1 MFRIVVDP
9 ALLFPPIDGAVSA
22 ADWVLKIRRW
32 ERFVTH
38 EAMIA
43 SCPANLAARAV
54 ASWWEQR
61 DAIVAA
67 LRLEGGPLEHGEL
80 ARVVDEI
87 SARLAISALASGDEA
102 LFTSVS
108 ASPDYVAAAFTSAER
123 YQFREHLGDLAL
135 QRRAHQCGAVV
146 ATEQRSWA
154 DDASSSIVVEGELAL
169 WVAGGLE
176 QQLDA
181 NSSSIREHLRAC
193 CEPADIFASLL
204 QHPVELLAHPRL
216 AVEAYAASELGVDPR
231 AMRFRFGSGFVA
243 SLQAMHYEHEPGRAS
258 ACWRTMALV
267 ASGRVSGGGLNAHR
281 VLQGAGA
288 GARPVK
294 DDSGRVLMRGY
305 LANNSPAAGRIH
317 WWSGEEPEF
326 ESVGPE
332 DDIPT

>member
-9 ALLFPPIDGAVSA
+9 ALLFPPIDGALSA

-43 SCPANLAARAV
+43 SCPADLAAQAV

-67 LRLEGGPLEHGEL
+67 LRIEAGPLEHGEL
-80 ARVVDEI
+80 TRVVDEI
-87 SARLAISALASGDEA
+87 SARLAISALAPGDEA
-102 LFTSVS
+102 LFNSVS
-108 ASPDYVAAAFTSAER
+108 SSPDYVAAAFTSAER
-123 YQFREHLGDLAL
+123 DQFREHLGELAL
-135 QRRAHQCGAVV
+135 QRRAHQCCAIV

-154 DDASSSIVVEGELAL
+154 DDVSNIVVEGELGMA
-169 WVAGGLE
+169 VIGGLE
-176 QQLDA
+176 QELDT
-181 NSSSIREHLRAC
+181 NSSAVREHLRAC
-193 CEPADIFASLL
+193 CEPADIFSALL

-231 AMRFRFGSGFVA
+231 AMRFRLGPGFVA

-258 ACWRTMALV
+258 ACWRAMALV
-267 ASGRVSGGGLNAHR
+267 ASGRVSGGGLNAHQ
-281 VLQGAGA
+281 VLRGAGA
-288 GARPVK
+288 GGRPVK
-294 DDSGRVLMRGY
+294 DASGRVLMRGY
-305 LANNSPAAGRIH
+305 LANHSPAAGRIH
-317 WWSGEEPEF
+317 WWSGEKPEF